1 MSALSGRRLA
11 MYVALCAVWGSTWLV
26 IKIGLRDLP
35 PLWFGGMR
43 MALACAL
50 LAPFALAGG
59 GRRAARGE
67 TRRILWSGILQI
79 GVNYACIFLAEQW
92 IDSGLAAVL
101 FVTFPI
107 FAGVFAHTMLADE
120 PLTGR
125 TAGSAILGL
134 GGVAVIE
141 APALATLFSG
151 KTRPLLLGSALVL
164 VASLVAA
171 FANVYN
177 KKYLSAVPPV
187 WNVWLQTLAGSVFL
201 LALAGAFEPGSVMR
215 WTPGSIGALVYLAVF
230 GTALP
235 FAGLFWL
242 LHRVPVSVI
251 GTIPVVDTVIAVVLG
266 SLVLGESLSPRVL
279 AGAALILVAV
289 LLAAGQRKAA
299 PAIA

>member
-11 MYVALCAVWGSTWLV
+11 MYMALCAVWGSTWLV
-26 IKIGLRDLP
+26 IKIGLRDLS
-35 PLWFGGMR
+35 PLWFGGVR

-50 LAPFALAGG
+50 LAPFAFARGAREG
-59 GRRAARGE
+59 ARGKGRR
-67 TRRILWSGILQI
+67 IVWSGILQI

-101 FVTFPI
+101 FATFPI
-107 FAGVFAHTMLADE
+107 FAGLFAHFMLAAE
-120 PLTGR
+120 PLTAR

-141 APALATLFSG
+141 APALATLFSAQ
-151 KTRPLLLGSALVL
+151 TRPLLLGSALIL
-164 VASLVAA
+164 ASSLVAA
-171 FANVYN
+171 YANVYN

-187 WNVWLQTLAGSVFL
+187 WNVWLQTLAGSALL
-201 LALAGAFEPGSVMR
+201 LALAAAFEPGAVMR
-215 WTPGSIGALVYLAVF
+215 WTPSSVGALVYLALF

-251 GTIPVVDTVIAVVLG
+251 GTIPIVDTVIAVVLG

-289 LLAAGQRKAA
+289 LLASMRRKAE